1 MVGTGKPAVVSMVL
15 NCSQRARVEPAEA
28 LAGPELEAGHPPE
41 SATAVAEAPV
51 AGPLVP
57 HGRVGL
63 TLEVLAPDYQR
74 LGGGLEAEAG
84 GSGLRAR
91 SWPGGWAWK
100 RGRRRSRGCGRR
112 GSGWWSGAGWP
123 RNARG
128 VHAGAGCR
136 VTFRLRWRA
145 RRRPV
150 SMVID
155 HRTAASLLSGR
166 VS

>member
-1 MVGTGKPAVVSMVL
+1 M
-15 NCSQRARVEPAEA
+15 
-28 LAGPELEAGHPPE
+28 AGPVL
-41 SATAVAEAPV
+41 
-51 AGPLVP
+51 P
-57 HGRVGL
+57 HWRVGL

-91 SWPGGWAWK
+91 ELAGRLGLEAGPAKVEGVRSKGKRLVARGWLA
-100 RGRRRSRGCGRR
+100 GR
-112 GSGWWSGAGWP
+112 P